1 MVVLLGDV
9 IGIIGVSI
17 IVVTYL
23 LLQLQK
29 ISSQTLTYS
38 ILNIVGSIMIL
49 YSLIDNWNLASFVI
63 QVFWII
69 ISLFGI
75 RNYYTS
81 KKGSD
86 VTKT

>member
-1 MVVLLGDV
+1 MIVLLGDI
-9 IGIIGVSI
+9 IGIVGVSI

-23 LLQLQK
+23 FLQLQK

-38 ILNIVGSIMIL
+38 VLNIVGSAMIL
-49 YSLIDNWNLASFVI
+49 YSLIDSWNLASFVI

-75 RNYYTS
+75 RNYYKS
-81 KKGSD
+81 KKGKD
-86 VTKT
+86 VTET